1 MSIGAIIGRSLVG
14 GLKAGIKATPASAG
28 KKLTNQAVKAVSK
41 NSDKSDYNKRRRAM
55 RAVNNYANKA
65 LGSKGI
71 TKERYLTLAEMELQK
86 ARETYKTEKGFI
98 GSKAFQKM
106 LSVDTDRAMKTI
118 EWVRNTDEDSK
129 LAKAQRAGYK
139 ITGNDPENF
148 VNKNFSGNVKKSD
161 IELAESI
168 MQVSNI
174 SSSIYAGTVGIWN
187 KEGIAPS
194 DRNQAIMEALGV
206 SSMLGV
212 LQKFEDAG
220 INIYA
225 TVDNPQAY
233 LDLALKIQE
242 LILSKQA
249 A

>member
-1 MSIGAIIGRSLVG
+1 MSIGRIIGKSISASL
-14 GLKAGIKATPASAG
+14 KATPASAG

-41 NSDKSDYNKRRRAM
+41 NSNKSDYNKRRRAM

-65 LGSKGI
+65 LGAKGL
-71 TKERYLTLAEMELQK
+71 TKERYLALAEMELQK

-106 LSVDTDRAMKTI
+106 LSVDNDRAMKTI
-118 EWVRNTDEDSK
+118 EWARNTDENSK
-129 LAKAQRAGYK
+129 LAKAQRAVYK
-139 ITGNDPENF
+139 ITGTNPENYI
-148 VNKNFSGNVKKSD
+148 NKNYQGNVKKSD

-174 SSSIYAGTVGIWN
+174 SSSIYAGTVSIWN
-187 KEGIAPS
+187 EEGIAPS
-194 DRNQAIMEALGV
+194 ERNQAIMEALGA
-206 SSMLGV
+206 SSMLDV

-220 INIYA
+220 INLYA
-225 TVDNPQAY
+225 TIENPQAY
-233 LDLALKIQE
+233 LDMALKIQE
-242 LILSKQA
+242 LVLSKQA